1 LKKPFEADNLLGLV
15 FKIVT
20 EKVPPIPTNLN
31 YSSEIRTLIDKLLEK
46 DPKDRPSIA
55 EILQMSIVKQKMA
68 DFVRQ
73 KGQTL

>member
-1 LKKPFEADNLLGLV
+1 MKKPFEADNLLGLV